1 MTKDVVIGMEKL
13 IALFIIAFGELDGV
27 CFVYYPKLP
36 KPFSEGL
43 NVDGLDGDLLSL
55 RVNNRGEVEF
65 WFIDKEETQFFFTW
79 KTMNQIKPWLCAV
92 VFTHI
97 YDMIENMEDC

>member
-13 IALFIIAFGELDGV
+13 IALFIIAFGEWDGV

-36 KPFSEGL
+36 TPFCNEL
-43 NVDGLDGDLLSL
+43 NIDGNDGDLLSL
-55 RVNNRGEVEF
+55 RVNEDMEVEF
-65 WFIDKEETQFFFTW
+65 WFIDKHEDHFSFTW